1 MREDDIIQTLQNQ
14 FPDYIGD
21 DAAVLPHSIEE
32 AQLISKD
39 LLIEDIHFRRHYFS
53 PWDLAHKALHA
64 NLSDLAAMGA
74 KAHYL
79 LCGISIPEKVQDYAL
94 SFLNALNVLCKELGI
109 TLIGGDTTSSPDKL
123 YISITVIGYSPK
135 AHIKY
140 RHTAKTDDIIVI
152 AGQLGWARLGLFALE
167 QGRDLDTRYTNAC
180 LRPSAQIT
188 MGLWLGKQTGVTS
201 MMDISDGLYTDIT
214 RLARASNLR
223 AELHLEELPSS
234 PDFQKTCLEL
244 GLEPAEV
251 MLAGGEDYAILCTVS
266 AESWPAIARAAPEP
280 LYCIG
285 VMQPGTGVRISEH
298 GQPKN
303 LTIQAFSHFE

>member
-14 FPDYIGD
+14 FPEFIGD
-21 DAAVLPHSIEE
+21 DAAVLPYSYKE

-39 LLIEDIHFRRHYFS
+39 LLIEDIHFRRRYFS
-53 PWDLAHKALHA
+53 PLDLAHKALHA

-167 QGRDLDTRYTNAC
+167 QGQDFDTLYTNAC

-251 MLAGGEDYAILCTVS
+251 MLAGGEDYALLCTIS
-266 AESWPAIARAAPEP
+266 AESWPVITKAAPEP
-280 LYCIG
+280 LHCIG
-285 VMQPGTGVRISEH
+285 VMRSGSGAHLTEY